1 MDQVAAVLARVLAAA
16 KPSNTKTS
24 NSTNANPSEAPTTTR
39 QAPPPKKRKKSG
51 HGWTRKKTH
60 RPLQPPAHPDNYNF
74 DRRRYYKIQGI
85 MAETGRRYKIK
96 WARLDSAGGQFLDTW
111 VPKRYANEPAVADW
125 EERIRK
131 RRPDRFNKE
140 RGEYDEE
147 GEMYASSVTEDEGP
161 GKAKRGKKAGGVKGK
176 GKKRG

>member
-1 MDQVAAVLARVLAAA
+1 
-16 KPSNTKTS
+16 
-24 NSTNANPSEAPTTTR
+24 
-39 QAPPPKKRKKSG
+39 
-51 HGWTRKKTH
+51 
-60 RPLQPPAHPDNYNF
+60 
-74 DRRRYYKIQGI
+74 

-125 EERIRK
+125 EARLSK
-131 RRPDRFNKE
+131 RRPDRFNNE
-140 RGEYDEE
+140 RGEYDTE
-147 GEMYASSVTEDEGP
+147 GDMFASSITEDEGQ